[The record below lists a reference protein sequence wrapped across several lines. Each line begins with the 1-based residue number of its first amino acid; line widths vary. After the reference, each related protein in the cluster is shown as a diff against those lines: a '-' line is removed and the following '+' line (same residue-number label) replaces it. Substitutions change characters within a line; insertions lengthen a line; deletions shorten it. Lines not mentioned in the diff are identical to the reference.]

1 MHIQSFIDGANCIL
15 ATVKTPLV
23 TLAVYLGEMSSS
35 RGDGRRC
42 STRLNEPEAMPMNEK
57 KESALQ
63 LVAEL
68 GFSQRKAAEAAGL
81 SRSALRKCVAI
92 SFLLPMHLCM

>member
-1 MHIQSFIDGANCIL
+1 M
-15 ATVKTPLV
+15 
-23 TLAVYLGEMSSS
+23 TLAVYLEEMSSR

-42 STRLNEPEAMPMNEK
+42 ITQLNEPEAMPMTEK

-68 GFSQRKAAEAAGL
+68 GFSQRNAAEAAEAAGL
-81 SRSALRKCVAI
+81 SRSAPRKCVVI